1 MSSDVAE
8 IKTFLS
14 LHGLSAVVATGF
26 MIFRLF
32 DPEDGGNLL
41 PRNFF

>member
-1 MSSDVAE
+1 
-8 IKTFLS
+8 
-14 LHGLSAVVATGF
+14 VVATGF

-41 PRNFF
+41 PRNFFWLSVDYTELQLIIQNPL